1 MISRVGV
8 VHKNDFSITFRDVQN
23 LERLHK
29 KLLQAHTILE
39 SNIDVVS
46 AFISSQN
53 QSKEKEDKE
62 SMECAAQL
70 EAYARQTKN
79 HLRTAGKFLAIS
91 KGVSRMVS
99 HWSLSRFVLL
109 ILGYAICPDIGSF
122 GGLKSCSRSSS
133 SEVTNR
139 SVRPA
144 MQ

>member
-8 VHKNDFSITFRDVQN
+8 IHHNDFSITFRDVQN

-46 AFISSQN
+46 AFITSQN
-53 QSKEKEDKE
+53 ESKEKEDKE

-70 EAYARQTKN
+70 DACTRQTRN

-99 HWSLSRFVLL
+99 HCSLSRFVRL
-109 ILGYAICPDIGSF
+109 IPGYTIPSNN
-122 GGLKSCSRSSS
+122 GLCDGLESCSRSSNI
-133 SEVTNR
+133 EVMNR
-139 SVRPA
+139 SVRPT